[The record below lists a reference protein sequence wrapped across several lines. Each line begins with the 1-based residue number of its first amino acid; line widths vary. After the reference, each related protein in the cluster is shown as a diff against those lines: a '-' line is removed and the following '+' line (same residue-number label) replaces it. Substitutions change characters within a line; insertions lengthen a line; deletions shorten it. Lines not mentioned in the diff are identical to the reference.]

1 MGEIMGIGMTFPI
14 LISEAGVDIRLRAIP
29 YRPFRRWRTY
39 QGRADHPWSAAVE
52 RGRSPLPET
61 TAISSKGN
69 RKIGRGHFFQVTG
82 LGHRIPGTGSG
93 TLPSVLCHRF
103 SRLFSPLL
111 QPSSLPPLPSLLS
124 AIFDRGALHLPL
136 EQAIKE
142 GHLSE
147 TAGQGD
153 VQHAPLPIPQLP
165 ARSLQTQL
173 IDESAEAV
181 TRMLLELP
189 GESRPTQAGYF

>member
-1 MGEIMGIGMTFPI
+1 MGEFMGIGMTFPI
-14 LISEAGVDIRLRAIP
+14 LISEAGVDIRLRTIP

-69 RKIGRGHFFQVTG
+69 RRIGRGHFFQVTG

-111 QPSSLPPLPSLLS
+111 APPYLPFLLCFRRYSTGVHFISRLNRRLKKVTCRKPQAKAMSSTLRSPS
-124 AIFDRGALHLPL
+124 RN
-136 EQAIKE
+136 
-142 GHLSE
+142 
-147 TAGQGD
+147 
-153 VQHAPLPIPQLP
+153 
-165 ARSLQTQL
+165 
-173 IDESAEAV
+173 
-181 TRMLLELP
+181 
-189 GESRPTQAGYF
+189 SRRAACKRN